1 MRATLYEAKTEKGGE
16 KEKTY
21 IFVYLTRERRGRRNP
36 LVNQGNA
43 RDQNR
48 GDSLHDGKNLMNT
61 FKPDIRDISA
71 GNDR

>member
-1 MRATLYEAKTEKGGE
+1 MRATFHEAKTKKGGE

-21 IFVYLTRERRGRRNP
+21 IF
-36 LVNQGNA
+36 VNQGNA

-48 GDSLHDGKNLMNT
+48 GDALHDGKNLMNT

-71 GNDR
+71 GNDQ

>member
-1 MRATLYEAKTEKGGE
+1 MRATFHEEKTEKGEE

-21 IFVYLTRERRGRRNP
+21 IFVYLTRERRGRRIP
-36 LVNQGNA
+36 FVNQGNA
-43 RDQNR
+43 RDQNH

-61 FKPDIRDISA
+61 FKPDIRDIGA